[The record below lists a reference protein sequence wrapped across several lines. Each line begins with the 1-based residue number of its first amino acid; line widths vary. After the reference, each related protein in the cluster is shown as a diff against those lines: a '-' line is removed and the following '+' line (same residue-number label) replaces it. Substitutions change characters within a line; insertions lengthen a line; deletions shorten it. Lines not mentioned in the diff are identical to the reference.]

1 MAGPT
6 YTPIELLARLVAF
19 DTTSHK
25 SNLGIIAFIEDYL
38 LQHGVTSR
46 RITTP
51 DGQKAALFATIGPE
65 DQPGVALSGH
75 TDVVPVGGQ
84 TWTSDPFILRHD
96 DGKLY
101 GRGACDMKGYLACM
115 LAAVPDFT
123 QRSLKMPIHLAFSY
137 DEEVGCLG
145 VRPIIAEFGKSLPTP
160 LAVLVG
166 EPTSM
171 QVVDAHKGP
180 VRWQVDVSGR
190 AAHSSMAHLGVNAIT
205 YASRLIGE
213 LERMEADLK
222 ITSRNDRFTPPYATL
237 QVTMLEG
244 GTANN
249 IIPVFCRFGFEVR
262 SLPGVDI
269 DGIERRLLTF
279 ADIDCIPQMRAVAPE
294 AGIKIARTNT
304 VPPFIAA
311 QQSLALSL
319 ALQLT
324 GQNETYTVSY
334 ATEAGL
340 FQDGG
345 APSIVCGPGDIAQA
359 HTADEWIAESE
370 LVKCMGFMTRLAQW
384 AEVSAPPFTIR
395 TA

>member
-6 YTPIELLARLVAF
+6 YTPVELLARLVAF

-25 SNLGIIAFIEDYL
+25 SNLGIVAFIEDYL

-46 RITTP
+46 RLATP

-65 DQPGVALSGH
+65 GNGVALSAH

-84 TWTSDPFILRHD
+84 TWTSDPFVLRAD
-96 DGKLY
+96 GGKLY

-115 LAAVPDFT
+115 LASVPDFKN
-123 QRSLKMPIHLAFSY
+123 RRLKTPIHLAISY
-137 DEEVGCLG
+137 DEEIGCLG
-145 VRPIIAEFGKSLPTP
+145 VRPMIAEFTKTLPTP
-160 LAVLVG
+160 RAVFVG

-180 VRWQVDVSGR
+180 VRWQVDVAGR

-205 YASRLIGE
+205 YGARLIAE
-213 LERMEADLK
+213 LERLEADLK

-249 IIPVFCRFGFEVR
+249 IIPIYCRFGFEVR

-269 DGIERRLLTF
+269 DGIERKLRTF
-279 ADIDCIPQMRAVAPE
+279 AETQCIPEMRQTAPE
-294 AGIKIARTNT
+294 ANITITRMNT

-311 QQSLALSL
+311 QGSLALTL

-324 GQNETYTVSY
+324 EQNETNTVSY

-370 LVKCMGFMTRLAQW
+370 IEKCMIFMRRLADW
-384 AEVSAPPFTIR
+384 AEA
-395 TA
+395 

>member
-1 MAGPT
+1 MTGPS
-6 YTPIELLARLVAF
+6 YTPVELLDRLVGF

-25 SNLGIIAFIEDYL
+25 SNLSIVAFIEDYL

-46 RITTP
+46 RIVTA
-51 DGQKAALFATIGPE
+51 DGQKAALFATIGPQ
-65 DQPGVALSGH
+65 DKPGVALSGH

-84 TWTSDPFILRHD
+84 TWTSDPFVLRREG
-96 DGKLY
+96 GKLY

-123 QRSLKMPIHLAFSY
+123 RRALKTPVHLVFSY

-145 VRPIIAEFGKSLPTP
+145 VRPVIAEFTRTLPTP
-160 LAVLVG
+160 RAVLVG
-166 EPTSM
+166 EPTNM

-180 VRWQVDVSGR
+180 VRWQVDVAGR

-205 YASRLIGE
+205 FASRLIAE

-222 ITSRNDRFTPPYATL
+222 TTSRNDRFVPPYATL
-237 QVTMLEG
+237 QVTTLEG

-249 IIPVFCRFGFEVR
+249 IIPIYCRFGFEVR
-262 SLPGVDI
+262 SLPGVDV
-269 DGIERRLLTF
+269 DAIELRLRTF
-279 ADIDCIPQMRAVAPE
+279 AQTHCVPEMQQVAPE
-294 AGIKIARTNT
+294 ANVTITRMNT
-304 VPPFIAA
+304 VPPFFA
-311 QQSLALSL
+311 QEGSLALTL

-324 GQNETYTVSY
+324 GQNETHTVSY

-370 LVKCMGFMTRLAQW
+370 IDKCMAFMARLAQW
-384 AEVSAPPFTIR
+384 AET
-395 TA
+395 